1 MKIKG
6 RTIIAAL
13 LLGIVC
19 LCLCSCGGTKKD
31 KKNIIGKWEI
41 QDGSYRGEI
50 GAQFYENG
58 KCYFDGS
65 DGVYEIC
72 SSIKISGHKIK
83 TPKKYDGLLI
93 LKDEKGDSDDEA
105 MVLAYRFSSSGGT
118 LDIAKINADGDIGE
132 AVSLVKSE

>member
-6 RTIIAAL
+6 RTIVAAL

-31 KKNIIGKWEI
+31 KKNIIGRWEI
-41 QDGSYRGEI
+41 QDGSYRERY
-50 GAQFYENG
+50 AQFYENG
-58 KCYFDGS
+58 KCYFDGD

-72 SSIKISGHKIK
+72 SSIEISGHKIK

-93 LKDEKGDSDDEA
+93 LKDEESDDDDA
-105 MVLAYRFSSSGGT
+105 MIVAYRFSSSGDN
-118 LDIAKINADGDIGE
+118 LDLAELDPDEDGDIDE
-132 AVSLVKSE
+132 VVSLVKSE